1 MVVSRQSFPRQS
13 HLDEKG
19 PKNPFISHLLCVS
32 SLSRPQPTTD
42 DVRLRCRELLTG
54 ALRGSEEDLP
64 DGVVKPPEELAELVE
79 DSIFKK
85 YKNTD
90 MKYKAHVRSRIF
102 NLKVYFEKKKQE
114 RTFVQR
120 PAE

>member
-1 MVVSRQSFPRQS
+1 M
-13 HLDEKG
+13 
-19 PKNPFISHLLCVS
+19 
-32 SLSRPQPTTD
+32 SRPQPTTD

-102 NLKVYFEKKKQE
+102 NLKVGCASRISRKKT
-114 RTFVQR
+114 RTDFVPR

>member
-1 MVVSRQSFPRQS
+1 M
-13 HLDEKG
+13 
-19 PKNPFISHLLCVS
+19 
-32 SLSRPQPTTD
+32 SRPQPTTD

-102 NLKVYFEKKKQE
+102 NLKVRWPAIFRGRKKQE
-114 RTFVQR
+114 QTLFQDLRNRHGFC
-120 PAE
+120 PFW